1 MAGAGGG
8 AVRASAREEGDG
20 AGGGLPGSVEV
31 DGGGAEPG
39 TDPGE
44 ADPGED
50 GEGDAGVVD
59 RSGDA
64 SGEGRAGDAGGDD
77 RSGDAEGEDG
87 PGSVGHAGDEPT
99 GPGEAEEVGL
109 AQSPCVAIAS

>member
-8 AVRASAREEGDG
+8 AARPSAREAGDG
-20 AGGGLPGSVEV
+20 AGGELPGSVEV
-31 DGGGAEPG
+31 DGGVAEPG
-39 TDPGE
+39 TNPGE

-50 GEGDAGVVD
+50 GEGNAGGDD

-64 SGEGRAGDAGGDD
+64 SGEDRAGDAGGDD

-87 PGSVGHAGDEPT
+87 PGSADHAGDRPT
-99 GPGEAEEVGL
+99 EPGEAEEEPSGRVPT
-109 AQSPCVAIAS
+109 A